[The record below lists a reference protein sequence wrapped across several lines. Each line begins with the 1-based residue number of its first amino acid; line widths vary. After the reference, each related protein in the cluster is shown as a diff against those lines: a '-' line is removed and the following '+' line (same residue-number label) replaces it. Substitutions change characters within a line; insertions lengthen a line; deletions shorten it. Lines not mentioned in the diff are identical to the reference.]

1 MKKLKY
7 FLDCYFHFN
16 ADFTE
21 LDELIE
27 DFKKESSSSQ
37 LEFIY
42 ELREIIDTKNYAKAA
57 RIIKRY
63 GERTFDLRV
72 TKKFINYLYDKLL
85 DKPTTVKATD
95 LIEPYKIV
103 FCPICTQDPK
113 LEKLLTIIYKA
124 TIVGKDIEIYLCK
137 TCETGWLDEDNIQ
150 SNNGHNYRELMKANG
165 LRGWWKELKDVDF
178 L

>member
-63 GERTFDLRV
+63 GERTFDFDESVSEMKGNCCCLV
-72 TKKFINYLYDKLL
+72 PFELFSVC
-85 DKPTTVKATD
+85 TV
-95 LIEPYKIV
+95 
-103 FCPICTQDPK
+103 
-113 LEKLLTIIYKA
+113 
-124 TIVGKDIEIYLCK
+124 
-137 TCETGWLDEDNIQ
+137 
-150 SNNGHNYRELMKANG
+150 
-165 LRGWWKELKDVDF
+165 
-178 L
+178 